1 MSRWPLALLV
11 AFAAVL
17 GATAAGSAF
26 IFRGGIGA
34 RPEPSRLEAALARR
48 VRSLAIPGRARDRPN
63 PLPETPETLAQ
74 GRAHFADHC
83 ASCHA
88 DDGSGD
94 TPLGR
99 GLYPRAPDM
108 RRPETQRLSDGE
120 IFWIIENG
128 VRFTGMPA
136 WAEPRQEAE
145 SWALVRFI
153 RHLPSLTPEEKLEM
167 EQANPRS
174 LEAWREK
181 EDDERFL
188 RGEEPAGAPASGTAI
203 DGGRTGATHAGP
215 DRGGSP
221 GRRTARREA
230 P

>member
-1 MSRWPLALLV
+1 MSRWLLALLV
-11 AFAAVL
+11 AFASVLAV
-17 GATAAGSAF
+17 TAAGAA
-26 IFRGGIGA
+26 IMFRGGIGA

-48 VRSLAIPGRARDRPN
+48 ARSLAIPGAARDRPN
-63 PLPETPETLAQ
+63 PLPVTPETLAV

-88 DDGSGD
+88 NDGSGD

-136 WAEPRQEAE
+136 WGAPGREAE

-153 RHLPSLTPEEKLEM
+153 RHLPSLTPEEKLKM
-167 EQANPRS
+167 ERANPRG
-174 LEAWREK
+174 LEAWREM

-188 RGEEPAGAPASGTAI
+188 RGEEAAGAPPE
-203 DGGRTGATHAGP
+203 RH
-215 DRGGSP
+215 RH
-221 GRRTARREA
+221 
-230 P
+230 

>member
-1 MSRWPLALLV
+1 MSRWLLALLV
-11 AFAAVL
+11 AFASVLAV
-17 GATAAGSAF
+17 TAAGAA
-26 IFRGGIGA
+26 IMFRGGIGA

-48 VRSLAIPGRARDRPN
+48 ARSLAIPGAARDRPN
-63 PLPETPETLAQ
+63 PLPVTPETLAE

-88 DDGSGD
+88 NDGSGD

-136 WAEPRQEAE
+136 WGAPGREAE

-153 RHLPSLTPEEKLEM
+153 RHLPSLTPEEKRFL
-167 EQANPRS
+167 A
-174 LEAWREK
+174 EAREK
-181 EDDERFL
+181 K
-188 RGEEPAGAPASGTAI
+188 
-203 DGGRTGATHAGP
+203 
-215 DRGGSP
+215 
-221 GRRTARREA
+221 RRDSLH
-230 P
+230 